1 MTTGIET
8 TGMETGLLAER
19 PRERRHGGDRP
30 YVMPQRL
37 LRLLAPLLAL
47 APQFSRYV
55 VVSVLALG
63 LDFSVF
69 LLLTHTAGVKASL
82 AGVTGYGM
90 GLALHFVLSTRFVFE
105 RRGLDKSQRRLLA
118 EFALSGLVGVVLTWS
133 IIALVVDVAGF
144 YPVVGKVLAV
154 GLSFVAVYLLRRSI
168 VFAGP
173 REVTSPDP

>member
-8 TGMETGLLAER
+8 AILAER
-19 PRERRHGGDRP
+19 PPERRQGGDRP
-30 YVMPQRL
+30 YVMPLWLKGL
-37 LRLLAPLLAL
+37 LEPLLAL

-63 LDFSVF
+63 VDFSAF
-69 LLLTHTAGVKASL
+69 LLLAHTAGLKASL
-82 AGVTGYGM
+82 AGVTGYGI

-133 IIALVVDVAGF
+133 IIALVVDMAGF
-144 YPVVGKVLAV
+144 YPIVGKALAV
-154 GLSFVAVYLLRRSI
+154 GISFVAVYLLRRSI

-173 REVTSPDP
+173 REVTSPGP